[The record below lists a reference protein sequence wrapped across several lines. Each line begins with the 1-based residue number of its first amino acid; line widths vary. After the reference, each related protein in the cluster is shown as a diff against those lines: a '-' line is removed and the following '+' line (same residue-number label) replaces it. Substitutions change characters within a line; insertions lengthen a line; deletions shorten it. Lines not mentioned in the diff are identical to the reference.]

1 MGVVIGEIQRV
12 LTIGVHG
19 GHMKMR
25 GDSERGTYSAGWIVA
40 KGLKPLSIMT
50 GIKSC
55 RLLAD
60 LGAAGNERTNTMSF
74 PSKVSMVG
82 DRSAAVELSLSL
94 IESLQETLKQ
104 RRHQLEGIQS
114 RMRSLVQEYEQLD
127 TAASDMAKQ
136 FSGVMKNLDTDN
148 AAPGDTGQRKCA

>member
-1 MGVVIGEIQRV
+1 M

-19 GHMKMR
+19 GEMKMH
-25 GDSERGTYSAGWIVA
+25 GDSERGAYSAGWIVA

-55 RLLAD
+55 RLVAD
-60 LGAAGNERTNTMSF
+60 FGAAGNERTNAMSF
-74 PSKVSMVG
+74 PSKASMVG
-82 DRSAAVELSLSL
+82 DCSAAVELSLSL

-104 RRHQLEGIQS
+104 KRRQLEGIQS
-114 RMRSLVQEYEQLD
+114 RMRSLVHEYEQLD

-136 FSGVMKNLDTDN
+136 FSGVMKGLDPDN
-148 AAPGDTGQRKCA
+148 SAPADAGQRKCA

>member
-1 MGVVIGEIQRV
+1 
-12 LTIGVHG
+12 
-19 GHMKMR
+19 MKIF

-40 KGLKPLSIMT
+40 KGLKPLSTMT

-55 RLLAD
+55 RLMAD
-60 LGAAGNERTNTMSF
+60 LDATGNERTSTMSF
-74 PSKVSMVG
+74 PSKISMVG

-104 RRHQLEGIQS
+104 KRHQLEDIQS
-114 RMRSLVQEYEQLD
+114 RMRSLVREYEQLD

-136 FSGVMKNLDTDN
+136 FSGVMKSLDIDN
-148 AAPGDTGQRKCA
+148 SAPGDTGQRKCA